1 MRLKR
6 HQEEQG
12 NVRKKDF
19 RSRTP
24 ELQREG
30 KKIMTTPRLI
40 LSFFLTTLKNRWTF
54 LPCIFFFFLFYF
66 TIFSLR
72 CLVECVYRSALFRF
86 YIYIYFCLFRYDS
99 GMPPQSQKKK
109 CHTTDRFLTVL
120 FVIALS
126 AKNVSR
132 FFFFPVLF
140 FWLIV
145 SHVVVCGEHRGWKWG
160 SVGRT
165 KGKKTSRKIVQNA
178 KEHAKGKATKNC
190 SVYRERKK
198 YKDQKASFNVL
209 SFLS

>member
-40 LSFFLTTLKNRWTF
+40 LSFFFNDTQKPMDVFTVYF
-54 LPCIFFFFLFYF
+54 SFFFLFYF
-66 TIFSLR
+66 TIFFF
-72 CLVECVYRSALFRF
+72 FRYVASSSVF
-86 YIYIYFCLFRYDS
+86 IDLHYSVFIYIYFCLFRYDS

-132 FFFFPVLF
+132 FFFFF
-140 FWLIV
+140 RFYF
-145 SHVVVCGEHRGWKWG
+145 CGSLSVTSWFAG
-160 SVGRT
+160 STEDESEEASDGQKGRNLHE
-165 KGKKTSRKIVQNA
+165 K
-178 KEHAKGKATKNC
+178 
-190 SVYRERKK
+190 
-198 YKDQKASFNVL
+198 
-209 SFLS
+209 